1 MITTLLQAETTATT
15 ATSADLLSHP
25 IFKDSIYLALLSVIG
40 VLLICL
46 VILYTTY
53 KGIFK
58 SLYPNAIK
66 EKDASKE
73 KSVIDVLTDY
83 VPVEEEH
90 SILMDHEYDGIRELD
105 NNLPPWWVYMFYVC
119 VTFAVV
125 YMVYFHMMGGPSSK
139 QEYDN
144 EVAEF
149 KASQMKEEASA
160 AVKTVDVNSVK
171 LLTDAGAIAQGKALF
186 EANCQTCHGV
196 EGKGLN
202 GPNLSDEY
210 WLYGG
215 GVKDIFKTISEG
227 KIEKGMPGWGTLG
240 GAKIETVIAFIKQ
253 LKPAA
258 DGKAPQGDK
267 YVEEAAPA
275 VVATDSIVTDTI
287 KK

>member
-1 MITTLLQAETTATT
+1 MITTLLQTETTEA
-15 ATSADLLSHP
+15 AVSSADLLSHP
-25 IFKDSIYLALLSVIG
+25 IFKDSLLLALISVIA
-40 VLLICL
+40 VLLICM
-46 VILYTTY
+46 VILWTTY
-53 KGIFK
+53 KGIFR

-66 EKDASKE
+66 ERSVQKE
-73 KSVIDVLTDY
+73 KTVIDVLTDY

-119 VTFAVV
+119 VVFAVV

-139 QEYDN
+139 QEYEN

-149 KASQMKEEASA
+149 RASQKKAETSS
-160 AVKTVDVNSVK
+160 AVKSVDINSVV
-171 LLTDAGAIAQGKALF
+171 LLTDAGSVSQGKALF
-186 EANCQTCHGV
+186 EANCQTCHGIG
-196 EGKGLN
+196 GKGLN
-202 GPNLSDEY
+202 GPNLTDEY

-227 KIEKGMPGWGTLG
+227 KIEKGMPGWNTLG
-240 GAKIETVIAFIKQ
+240 GNKIQAVISYIKQ

-267 YVEEAAPA
+267 YVEEVVAAAP
-275 VVATDSIVTDTI
+275 TDTL
-287 KK
+287 KTDTVK

>member
-1 MITTLLQAETTATT
+1 MITTLLQTETTEA
-15 ATSADLLSHP
+15 AVSSADLLSHP
-25 IFKDSIYLALLSVIG
+25 IFKDSLLLALISVIA
-40 VLLICL
+40 VLLICM
-46 VILYTTY
+46 VILWTTY
-53 KGIFK
+53 KGIFR

-66 EKDASKE
+66 ERSVQKE
-73 KSVIDVLTDY
+73 KTVIDVLTDY

-119 VTFAVV
+119 VAFAVV

-139 QEYDN
+139 QEYEN

-149 KASQMKEEASA
+149 RASQKKAETSS
-160 AVKTVDVNSVK
+160 AVKSVDINSVV
-171 LLTDAGAIAQGKALF
+171 LLTDAGSVSQGKALF

-196 EGKGLN
+196 GGKGLN
-202 GPNLSDEY
+202 GPNLTDEY

-227 KIEKGMPGWGTLG
+227 KIEKGMPGWNTLG
-240 GAKIETVIAFIKQ
+240 GNKIQAVISYIKQ

-267 YVEEAAPA
+267 YVEEVVAAAP
-275 VVATDSIVTDTI
+275 TDTL
-287 KK
+287 KTDTVK